1 MKTDLLKR
9 RSTWLPL
16 ILAVYLAVMAVIG
29 YGDDKNKYYWW
40 ILAGSVLII
49 IALAWALRKKEA
61 YQEQRSRELDAAEYG
76 RYNETDD
83 SDDVADNGASN
94 AE

>member
-1 MKTDLLKR
+1 MKTDFLKR

-61 YQEQRSRELDAAEYG
+61 YREQHLRELEDAEYG
-76 RYNETDD
+76 RYEEADD
-83 SDDVADNGASN
+83 NVDDDADEKR